1 MADGYN
7 HTDNFNLP
15 LYKDNTPAD
24 FRDGYNTAMH
34 TIDNNMLNIS
44 TVANKANANLTA
56 LGADTPEKAG
66 ALATDIANG
75 NTAHHLLTYMGI
87 TDENS
92 AGEHINAIEQNH
104 TDTQNNTNALTAL
117 NAETVDKANA
127 LSTLINQTSQSTQTN
142 TNALTSLGAE
152 TPTKATTLH
161 NRIYDTYTKHES
173 DTRYVPAKREVLV
186 TFGDSYADA
195 TAERSWAIQL
205 AHQNNYEL
213 HNYAIGGAGY
223 IAPNTTYASEF
234 QTAKNDT
241 TYDHNS
247 VTLVI
252 VGGSRNSND
261 GYKGTIKTASISL
274 LTDIKREYPNARIIS
289 VPMLWDASPISG
301 YWRYNA
307 GQVYE
312 SAVETNTEYI
322 PWAWTW
328 NLGNTNYFP
337 PKDIHPN
344 ATGTNVIVYYL
355 RRYLEGNYNGRT
367 CAAVIRHPTNPAAYC
382 VTINASGGTI
392 SYGFQCQ
399 SGVTPTELLVIPG
412 VPAWATPDI
421 DTTNS
426 GYCWTTAISNGANDT
441 VLFKINTDGTCGWQ
455 GFTTESGTPNGLAG
469 VQFTRAW

>member
-117 NAETVDKANA
+117 
-127 LSTLINQTSQSTQTN
+127 
-142 TNALTSLGAE
+142 GAE

-161 NRIYDTYTKHES
+161 NRIYDTYTKQES

-213 HNYAIGGAGY
+213 HNYAVGGAGY

-261 GYKGTIKTASISL
+261 GYKGTIKAASISL

-328 NLGNTNYFP
+328 NLGNTDYFP

-399 SGVTPTELLVIPG
+399 SGVTSTELTAIPG
-412 VPAWATPDI
+412 VPAWATPDK
-421 DTTNS
+421 DNTNS
-426 GYCWTTAISNGANDT
+426 GYCWTTAISNSANDT